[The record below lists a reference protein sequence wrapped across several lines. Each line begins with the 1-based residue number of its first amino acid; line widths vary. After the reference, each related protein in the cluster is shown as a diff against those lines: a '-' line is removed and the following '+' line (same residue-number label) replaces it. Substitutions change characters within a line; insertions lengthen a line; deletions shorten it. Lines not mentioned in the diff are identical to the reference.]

1 MSLNP
6 RSYQTYVAAASSGSV
21 GNIYQRVDPGSI
33 DHSGSL
39 DQTQQYLSEMDSSVN
54 SLGGAATNQN
64 AQIQV
69 AQVKQ
74 AANSVIKKLTDIRE
88 ERESTAAEREKVK
101 RKIQTMGGPVS
112 EWKTTVL
119 QIITITLAAVL
130 LTYFVFSF
138 VLPPVVNM
146 SIAIAG
152 MLVGV
157 GYAIYFSVTKQ

>member
-1 MSLNP
+1 
-6 RSYQTYVAAASSGSV
+6 
-21 GNIYQRVDPGSI
+21 
-33 DHSGSL
+33 
-39 DQTQQYLSEMDSSVN
+39 MDTSVN
-54 SLGGAATNQN
+54 ALGGAAENQN

-119 QIITITLAAVL
+119 QIVAITLAAVL

-138 VLPPVVNM
+138 VLPPTVNM

-157 GYAIYFSVTKQ
+157 GYAIYFTVTKQ